1 VPLLFGIAQEGVANM
16 SFWQCLFGGNEPP
29 APQKQK
35 RVEPQQSPAADT
47 DRPPVPYS
55 IDFRPFPTG
64 DKPELLLPEQVGEY
78 RRESI
83 QVPKDLRANSTYA
96 NYRSGN
102 ATIFVELAIGD
113 NRNDA
118 VATLQ
123 TAKDET
129 GEPELFFDRADP
141 SFLKSAGGEGVFFA
155 WTRGRYYFS
164 AHAKGGQ
171 PDLDSFM
178 KAFPY

>member
-1 VPLLFGIAQEGVANM
+1 M
-16 SFWQCLFGGNEPP
+16 SFWQSLFGGGESP

-35 RVEPQQSPAADT
+35 RIEPQQSPMASGDL
-47 DRPPVPYS
+47 PPVPYS

-64 DKPELLLPEQVGEY
+64 DTPELLLPEQVGDY

-83 QVPKDLRANSTYA
+83 QVPKDLRGSSTYA

-102 ATIFVELAIGD
+102 ATIFIELAICE

-118 VATLQ
+118 VAVLL

-129 GEPELFFDRADP
+129 GAPGLFFDRADP
-141 SFLKSAGGEGVFFA
+141 SFLKTVGAEGAFFA

-164 AHAKGGQ
+164 AHAKGGET
-171 PDLDSFM
+171 DLDAFM
-178 KAFPY
+178 KSFPF